1 MKRWQMLSAVIAVT
15 CIASGLH
22 AEYKKLTFFGQAE
35 YLTYS
40 DAFEKNET
48 AFNDMVAEGTNE
60 LGADETLTSSKKTAG
75 GVGFRI
81 GAMAATPVKGLTV
94 GGSFGYI
101 MGPSFEG
108 KETFVYDDGSF
119 VQKNDYKWKDESK
132 LWRYMGES
140 KYSVPLGEKLQ
151 ARVGFAIGLAS
162 LKVTEKFTD
171 DSFGNFGTYST
182 SETHSNTTLKL
193 TWEIGP
199 AIAFV
204 TDQIG
209 VELALTYSQMP
220 GAVDKNTFQEFNWN
234 PFAVRLGVEF

>member
-40 DAFEKNET
+40 DAFEKAEDS
-48 AFNDMVAEGTNE
+48 FNKTVDSNKMG
-60 LGADETLTSSKKTAG
+60 LDPYDTLTSNNKTAG
-75 GVGFRI
+75 GVGFRV

-108 KETFVYDDGSF
+108 KETIVHDDGTD
-119 VQKNDYKWKDESK
+119 VNTYAYKWKDESK

-162 LKVTEKFTD
+162 LKVTQKYTEDFYGDLTNG
-171 DSFGNFGTYST
+171 SY

>member
-1 MKRWQMLSAVIAVT
+1 MLSAVIAVT

-40 DAFEKNET
+40 DAFEKRENV
-48 AFNDMVAEGTNE
+48 FNDMITQDTNWVD
-60 LGADETLTSSKKTAG
+60 ANTSLTSSKKSAG

-81 GAMAATPVKGLTV
+81 GAMAPTPVKGLTI

-108 KETFVYDDGSF
+108 KETFAYDDGTS
-119 VQKNDYKWKDESK
+119 VQTDAYKWKDESK
-132 LWRYMGES
+132 LWRYLGES

-162 LKVTEKFTD
+162 LKVSEKFSS
-171 DSFGNFGTYST
+171 DSNGDFYNGSY

-199 AIAFV
+199 AIAYV

-234 PFAVRLGVEF
+234 PFGIRLGVEF